1 MMIFYLFLIASCVYN
16 AKISA
21 SNLQYSGELSTR
33 KYFDPTVDGF
43 HYKSLPQLKYHPY
56 KSLSNLRSQPGQNLF
71 HDYVAKSGFL
81 SYKGR
86 FSPRSFGYR
95 ILSDHSNTESR
106 PVSALNSYEPQYT
119 PTTTKANIKVKDSLV
134 AHLGIKNEISNYI
147 PISISCGKNITV
159 CKSAYQEQ
167 RSINSDVDHALKIGP
182 QSTDPHPDNLTKIK
196 FSIPKDFV
204 PIFDDLDM
212 SQTSGDRLFH
222 PDDKIEQ
229 TSKGL
234 GRPAGKMDSR
244 NAYRDQLYYIMHN
257 TLFRDRFNN
266 KAPSMPK
273 YIISSIRRQY

>member
-1 MMIFYLFLIASCVYN
+1 MVFYLFLISSCVYN

-43 HYKSLPQLKYHPY
+43 NYKSLPQLKYHPY

-212 SQTSGDRLFH
+212 SQNLGDRLFH
-222 PDDKIEQ
+222 PDDQIEH
-229 TSKGL
+229 TSKDL
-234 GRPAGKMDSR
+234 GRLGDKLDSR
-244 NAYRDQLYYIMHN
+244 NAHRDQLYYIIHN
-257 TLFRDRFNN
+257 TLFRDGVNN
-266 KAPSMPK
+266 KALSMQK
-273 YIISSIRRQY
+273 YIISSIRRRN